1 MITDPQAQQ
10 EAVSTGLEG
19 LDRVLDGLRIGDNV
33 VWRVDDIEDYRRFV
47 EPFVAA
53 ARAQDRS
60 IIYLRF
66 GSHPP
71 LVEAGPGIEVV
82 AIDALRGF
90 EPFTRH
96 VFRLVTEYGRG
107 AFYLCDCLSDLLDAW
122 ATDHMVG
129 NFFRAICPY
138 LYEMDTVAWF
148 ALHPHSHSHTTLS
161 RIRETTQVL
170 LDVRRAGDAVH
181 VQPVKVW
188 QRSSPTMFLP
198 HRQCGTQF
206 EPVVDSSEATRLQA
220 LLEEQRPG
228 QQHGRQLLDYWDR
241 LFLAASDALAE
252 GTPAADRARVQDEIL
267 RVLIGR
273 DERML
278 ELARRHLGLEEL
290 LAIRS
295 RMVGSG
301 YIGGKAAGMLLA
313 RRILL
318 AQDPQRWG
326 RALEPHDS
334 HFIGADVYYAYL
346 VHNGWWPR
354 LMHQRT
360 AEGYFDEAHGLRED
374 MLHGE
379 IPPEVRREL
388 ERVLDHYGQYP
399 ILVRSSSLLEDGF
412 GNAFA
417 GKYESVFCVNQG
429 SPGERLAQLEDAIR
443 RVYASTM
450 SHDALS
456 YRQQRGLVDQ
466 EEPMALLLQRVNG
479 RYHGRYYL
487 PEAAGVGVSWNT
499 FVWDGALD
507 PSAGM
512 LRLVLGLGTR
522 AVDRVARDHACVVAL
537 DQPERRPFHS
547 RDELYR
553 YSQHAAD
560 VLDIEANREA
570 AVPVQQLAETA
581 PDLPLNLLGEIDRE
595 AGRRAREQGRE
606 ERLWRVTFTPLLQR
620 TGFAPL
626 MRDLLKTL
634 EAAYAHPVD
643 VEFTVHLDA
652 EGNAGVN
659 LVQCR
664 PLATLGSDLPVELPD
679 GVDPQRLFF
688 ASQGRFM
695 GGNLDL
701 AIGRVIR
708 VDGAR
713 YAVLSRPQKYAVARL
728 VGALNRQY
736 ARPEDCATLLIG
748 PGRWGTSTPELGVP
762 VRFADIDRVR
772 MLVEV
777 ADSDA
782 GIVPDL
788 SFGSHFFQDLVEAR
802 IAYAALFP
810 AEPGCEYHPAWLD
823 GCPAHTPE
831 VDPEVALGEPLDP
844 AVRATVQVHDTRDAA
859 LRVVADVVQQRLLSF
874 GAGPTLTSTG

>member
-1 MITDPQAQQ
+1 MSPDSPAQQ
-10 EAVSTGLEG
+10 ETVSTGLDG

-53 ARAQDRS
+53 ARAQRRS

-161 RIRETTQVL
+161 RIRETTQVMI
-170 LDVRRAGDAVH
+170 DVRRAGEAVH

-198 HRQCGTQF
+198 HRQHGTQF

-228 QQHGRQLLDYWDR
+228 RQRGQQLLDYWDR
-241 LFLAASDALAE
+241 LFLAASDALAQ
-252 GTPAADRARVQDEIL
+252 GAPAADRARVQDDIL

-290 LAIRS
+290 LAIRE

-301 YIGGKAAGMLLA
+301 YIGGKAVGMLLA

-318 AQDPQRWG
+318 AQDPQRW
-326 RALEPHDS
+326 RRSLEPHDS
-334 HFIGADVYYAYL
+334 HFVGADVYYAYL

-354 LMHQRT
+354 LMRQRT
-360 AEGYFDEAHGLRED
+360 TEGYFDEARSLRRD

-399 ILVRSSSLLEDGF
+399 LLVRSSSLLEDGF

-417 GKYESVFCVNQG
+417 GKYESIFCVNQG

-443 RVYASTM
+443 RVYASAM
-450 SHDALS
+450 SDDALG
-456 YRQQRGLVDQ
+456 YRRQRGLADQ

-507 PSAGM
+507 PAAGM

-537 DQPERRPFHS
+537 DRPERRPFHS
-547 RDELYR
+547 RGEIYR

-560 VLDIEANREA
+560 VLDIEANRECVIPIRELARA
-570 AVPVQQLAETA
+570 APE
-581 PDLPLNLLGEIDRE
+581 LPLALLGEIDRE
-595 AGRRAREQGRE
+595 ASRRARELGDADGV
-606 ERLWRVTFTPLLQR
+606 WRVTFAPLLQR
-620 TGFAPL
+620 TGFAAL
-626 MRDLLKTL
+626 MRELLKTL
-634 EAAYAHPVD
+634 ERAYAHPVD
-643 VEFTVHLDA
+643 IEFTLHLDA
-652 EGNAGVN
+652 DGEPGVN

-664 PLATLGSDLPVELPD
+664 PLATLGSHQQVELPAR
-679 GVDPQRLFF
+679 VDPQRLFL
-688 ASQGRFM
+688 ASDGRFM
-695 GGNLDL
+695 GGSMDL
-701 AIGRVIR
+701 AIDRVIR
-708 VDGAR
+708 VDAAR
-713 YAVLSRPQKYAVARL
+713 YGALDRQQKHAVARL
-728 VGALNRQY
+728 VGEINRQV
-736 ARPEDCATLLIG
+736 ADREACPTLLIG

-762 VRFADIDRVR
+762 VRFADIDRVSV
-772 MLVEV
+772 LVEV
-777 ADSDA
+777 ADPDA
-782 GIVPDL
+782 GMVPDL
-788 SFGSHFFQDLVEAR
+788 SFGSHFFQDLVEAH

-810 AEPGCEYHPAWLD
+810 AEPGSAFHPEWLGHQPVCALD
-823 GCPAHTPE
+823 LAGE
-831 VDPEVALGEPLDP
+831 EVADP
-844 AVRATVQVHDTRDAA
+844 AVRATVQLYDTRAA
-859 LRVVADVVQQRLLSF
+859 RLRVVADVVRQRLLCYQT
-874 GAGPTLTSTG
+874 AGD

>member
-1 MITDPQAQQ
+1 MTHDPQAQQ
-10 EAVSTGLEG
+10 AAVSTGLEG
-19 LDRVLDGLRIGDNV
+19 LDHVLDGLRVGDNV
-33 VWRVDDIEDYRRFV
+33 VWRVDAIEDYRRFV

-53 ARAQDRS
+53 ARARGRT

-66 GSHPP
+66 GRHVP
-71 LVEAGPGIEVV
+71 LVEPGPGVKVV

-96 VFRLVTEYGRG
+96 VFRLITEHGRG
-107 AFYLCDCLSDLLDAW
+107 AFYLCDCLSDLLEAW

-148 ALHPHSHSHTTLS
+148 ALHPHSHSHTTLA

-170 LDVRRAGDAVH
+170 IDVRRAGDAVH

-198 HRQCGTQF
+198 HRQCGMQF

-228 QQHGRQLLDYWDR
+228 QPHGRQLLDYWDR

-252 GTPAADRARVQDEIL
+252 GTPAADRARVQDDIL

-290 LAIRS
+290 LAIRE

-354 LMHQRT
+354 LMRQRT
-360 AEGYFDEAHGLRED
+360 PEGYFDEARSLRQD

-429 SPGERLAQLEDAIR
+429 SPGERLARLEDAIR

-450 SHDALS
+450 SDDALS
-456 YRQQRGLVDQ
+456 YRQQRGLMDR

-479 RYHGRYYL
+479 RYHGSRYL
-487 PEAAGVGVSWNT
+487 PDAAGVGVSWNT

-547 RDELYR
+547 RDEAYR

-570 AVPVQQLAETA
+570 AVPVQQLAEAA
-581 PDLPLNLLGEIDRE
+581 PALPLHLLGEIDRE
-595 AGRRAREQGRE
+595 AARRAREQGRE
-606 ERLWRVTFTPLLQR
+606 ERLWRVTFIPLLQR
-620 TGFAPL
+620 TDFAPL
-626 MRDLLKTL
+626 MRELLKTL

-652 EGNAGVN
+652 DGNAGVN

-664 PLATLGSDLPVELPD
+664 PLATLGSDQPVELPHR
-679 GVDPQRLFF
+679 VDPQRLFF
-688 ASQGRFM
+688 ASDGCFM
-695 GGNLDL
+695 GGNMDL
-701 AIGRVIR
+701 AIERVIR
-708 VDGAR
+708 VDAAR
-713 YAVLSRPQKYAVARL
+713 YAALSRAQKYAVARL
-728 VGALNRQY
+728 VGALNRQLR
-736 ARPEDCATLLIG
+736 ALEDATTLLIG

-762 VRFADIDRVR
+762 VRFADIDRIR

-777 ADSDA
+777 ADLEA
-782 GIVPDL
+782 GMVPDL

-810 AEPGCEYHPAWLD
+810 TEPRCEYYPAWLD
-823 GCPAHTPE
+823 QCPAHTLE
-831 VDPEVALGEPLDP
+831 VDLGESIDP
-844 AVRATVQVHDTRDAA
+844 AVLATVQLHDTRDAP
-859 LRVVADVVQQRLLSF
+859 LRVIADVVQQRLLACQP
-874 GAGPTLTSTG
+874 GNG